1 MRGFRSARST
11 YWLRN
16 DQQKLSRY
24 ALRNHHWN
32 SFQRWR
38 VDSKAL
44 AASVDS
50 DKVNE
55 NGVGAELEIINE
67 TPSIGDALIRKRSQP
82 LLTRIR
88 STKMELV
95 PN

>member
-50 DKVNE
+50 DKVNK
-55 NGVGAELEIINE
+55 NGIGAELEIINE
-67 TPSIGDALIRKRSQP
+67 TPSTGDGWNYQHGQP
-82 LLTRIR
+82 LLTQ
-88 STKMELV
+88 KY
-95 PN
+95 